1 VYFYTP
7 RFDDLTSTQPGR
19 YPICT
24 KMRQPICKPG
34 GFPLA
39 AAVILFVFCA
49 EDLAEPLCGGLADG
63 LLDMEVM
70 PGHIQIGMAD
80 DGLDR
85 GQIHAHGLH
94 LGYIGMAAAVGRQQ
108 PHAGDLRQSLP
119 ELVPEMA
126 GVAGVARL
134 PGRLPDVGT
143 ALLPQ
148 RQGAPARLGGMG
160 TSR

>member
-1 VYFYTP
+1 MYFYALC
-7 RFDDLTSTQPGR
+7 FDDLTPTQPGR

-24 KMRQPICKPG
+24 KMLQPICKPG

-39 AAVILFVFCA
+39 AAAILVAFCA
-49 EDLAEPLCGGLADG
+49 EDLAEPLCCGLADG
-63 LLDMEVM
+63 ILDMEVM

-85 GQIHAHGLH
+85 GQINAHGLH

-108 PHAGDLRQSLP
+108 PHAGDLLQCLP

-148 RQGAPARLGGMG
+148 LHRTPAQAGRMG

>member
-1 VYFYTP
+1 MYFYAFC
-7 RFDDLTSTQPGR
+7 FDDLTPTQPGR

-34 GFPLA
+34 EFPLA
-39 AAVILFVFCA
+39 AAAILVAFCA
-49 EDLAEPLCGGLADG
+49 EYLAEPLCCGLADG

-85 GQIHAHGLH
+85 CQINAHGLH

-108 PHAGDLRQSLP
+108 PHAGDLLQSLP

-148 RQGAPARLGGMG
+148 LHRTPAQAGRMG